1 MPKIEPV
8 RTCVACRTK
17 GTKENFFKVVMNK
30 NGEVLVEITKKL
42 DGRGAYVCKN
52 QECLNLCKKK
62 RILNKVFKKE
72 VPENVYEELLSEFN
86 KQ

>member
-30 NGEVLVEITKKL
+30 NGEVLVETTKKL

-62 RILNKVFKKE
+62 RILNRVFKRE

>member
-8 RTCVACRTK
+8 RTCVACRNK

-30 NGEVLVEITKKL
+30 NGEVLVETTKKL

-62 RILNKVFKKE
+62 RILNRVFKKE